1 MVMANNVQDLINKIK
16 LEGFN
21 EAEKNAKAI
30 EDQAKE
36 QAQEIID
43 QAKAQADKILAEAKE
58 AIAKF
63 DQASKAG
70 LEQAARNVL
79 LTLKQDIQDLL
90 RKVIAKEV
98 QQAVSGEK
106 LVELVSVVSKNV
118 AASAQIALN
127 QQDLE
132 MLKVEC
138 FNRLEKEIKSGVTF
152 VSRRDR
158 SKGLTI
164 SFDQQKSCFDLT
176 EEALVEYF
184 ASFVN
189 EELASIIRKS

>member
-1 MVMANNVQDLINKIK
+1 MANNVQDLINKIK

-30 EDQAKE
+30 KEQAQA

-43 QAKAQADKILAEAKE
+43 QAKARADKILAEAKE
-58 AIAKF
+58 SIEKF

-90 RKVIAKEV
+90 KKVIAKEI

-106 LVELVSVVSKNV
+106 LVELVSVVARNV
-118 AASAQIALN
+118 ATSAQIALN
-127 QQDLE
+127 QEDFQ
-132 MLKVEC
+132 MLKAEC
-138 FNRLEKEIKSGVTF
+138 LSRLEKEIKTGVIF

-164 SFDQQKSCFDLT
+164 SFDEQKSCFDLT